1 MSLNY
6 INNFQKNLK
15 LHNVNEQIK
24 ERQSLENNEN
34 IINYIYEN
42 NNNAHNNT
50 NKNSLNEINLNNKL
64 ENYQN
69 INNIKQ
75 TYPFKYPYVSKKLTK
90 EEKAESVKLGARI
103 FLNAFLST
111 CDEKYNSELKKN
123 KTKYKLL
130 KKKDNNINFSDSEDS
145 KKNRERSRYK
155 ENNNNILY
163 EPINYDNKNKIKK
176 KFNKIEDLDD
186 VDMEKNN
193 NEIEELDVFQIEKKF
208 NEIEELDEVDMERKN
223 FKRKFKIENFNNK
236 SYLEDIN
243 KNKQF
248 ENINNNKIY
257 KTEFKKTK
265 NLDNSTINKIKNNDY
280 TKVKK
285 IKNSRILCNK
295 LPHIPIEGI
304 YPKNNYN
311 VPDKEQDYIEKNNN
325 NIYIYNSKNND
336 INEYNPNF
344 IFNQNIEKNNM
355 QLIKE
360 YRSLNE
366 QFGEKNLESNK
377 FSKEYDKFLRNT
389 QMINNENKEYFVNNN
404 EIGDHLSK
412 IITLPP
418 YYKKSTTLNKIASI
432 ELTILNSKGNNI
444 IQVNDK
450 LYKNLKSKDKI
461 YIKYDEEYSIY
472 NLSESYLN
480 ILLKYYNE
488 N

>member
-15 LHNVNEQIK
+15 LHNDNEQIK
-24 ERQSLENNEN
+24 ERQCLENNEN
-34 IINYIYEN
+34 IINYRYEN
-42 NNNAHNNT
+42 NKNVNNNT
-50 NKNSLNEINLNNKL
+50 NKNTLNEINLNKKL

-75 TYPFKYPYVSKKLTK
+75 TYPFKYPYVTKKLTK

-103 FLNAFLST
+103 FLKAFLYT

-130 KKKDNNINFSDSEDS
+130 KKKDNNIKFSDSEDG
-145 KKNRERSRYK
+145 KPNRERSRYK

-163 EPINYDNKNKIKK
+163 EPINNDNKNNIIK
-176 KFNKIEDLDD
+176 KFNKNEDLDD
-186 VDMEKNN
+186 VDMEKNKN
-193 NEIEELDVFQIEKKF
+193 AIEELDDFKIEKKF

-223 FKRKFKIENFNNK
+223 FRRKFKNENINNK
-236 SYLEDIN
+236 SYLEDKN

-248 ENINNNKIY
+248 ENNNNNKIY
-257 KTEFKKTK
+257 RTEIKKTK

-280 TKVKK
+280 TKNKK
-285 IKNSRILCNK
+285 IKNSRIRCNK
-295 LPHIPIEGI
+295 LPHIPIEGT

-311 VPDKEQDYIEKNNN
+311 VPDKEQDYIQKNNN

-336 INEYNPNF
+336 INEYNPSF
-344 IFNQNIEKNNM
+344 IFNQNIEKNNI

-389 QMINNENKEYFVNNN
+389 QMINNEKKEYFVNNN
-404 EIGDHLSK
+404 EVGDHISK

-450 LYKNLKSKDKI
+450 VYKNLKSKDKI

>member
-15 LHNVNEQIK
+15 LHNDNEQIK
-24 ERQSLENNEN
+24 ERQCLENNEN
-34 IINYIYEN
+34 IINYRYEN
-42 NNNAHNNT
+42 NKNVNNNT
-50 NKNSLNEINLNNKL
+50 NKNSLNEINLNKKL

-75 TYPFKYPYVSKKLTK
+75 TYPFKYPYVTKKLTK

-103 FLNAFLST
+103 FLKAFLYT
-111 CDEKYNSELKKN
+111 FDEKYNSELKKN

-130 KKKDNNINFSDSEDS
+130 KKKDNNIKFSDSEDG
-145 KKNRERSRYK
+145 KPNRERSRYK
-155 ENNNNILY
+155 ENNNDFLY
-163 EPINYDNKNKIKK
+163 ESINNDNKNRIKK
-176 KFNKIEDLDD
+176 NFNKNEDLDE

-193 NEIEELDVFQIEKKF
+193 NVNKVLDEFEIGKKFKEIED
-208 NEIEELDEVDMERKN
+208 LDEVDMEIKN
-223 FKRKFKIENFNNK
+223 FKRKFKYENNNNK
-236 SYLEDIN
+236 SYLEDKN

-257 KTEFKKTK
+257 KTEIKKTK

-280 TKVKK
+280 TKDKK
-285 IKNSRILCNK
+285 INNSRIRNKK
-295 LPHIPIEGI
+295 LPRIPIEGI

-311 VPDKEQDYIEKNNN
+311 VPDKEQNYIEKNNN
-325 NIYIYNSKNND
+325 NKYIYNSKNND

-344 IFNQNIEKNNM
+344 IFNKTIEKNNIK
-355 QLIKE
+355 LIKE

-366 QFGEKNLESNK
+366 QFGEINLESNK

-389 QMINNENKEYFVNNN
+389 QMINNEKKEYFINNN
-404 EIGDHLSK
+404 EVGDHISK

-418 YYKKSTTLNKIASI
+418 YYKKSTTLNKIGSI